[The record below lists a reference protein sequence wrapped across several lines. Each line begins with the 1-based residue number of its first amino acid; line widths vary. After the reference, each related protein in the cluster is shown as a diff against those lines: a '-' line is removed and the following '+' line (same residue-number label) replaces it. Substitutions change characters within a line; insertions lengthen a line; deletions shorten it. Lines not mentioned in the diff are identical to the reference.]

1 MHESNTW
8 KRHRRAGVALG
19 LLLVVA
25 GCARSTLVATPP
37 AAASPGH
44 RLVLLPPDFIL
55 FRDGGRYDPASTAA
69 ETRGAVTALAAAFVA
84 EARAAG
90 AEVVG
95 QLTWSGRLV
104 SPDGRALGTVASS
117 DRVVA
122 TMRSVLAGGAVT
134 PDVAE
139 VLAGRY
145 GATAAVLL
153 TGNGSRT
160 TTGKRAAQIA
170 AATALTMLVVGAVAL
185 TAWVVAGGSVAVGV
199 PEIHGPRGLHRRGR
213 ADGVALVGPPAAG
226 FGAEHAGPSRDALAG
241 GLRVGGGGAGATAAA
256 AAAATASGAA
266 TALSATAASAT
277 AASATAAS
285 AAAASA
291 AAASG
296 TAAVGALLV
305 HVVPPGG
312 LRLVWNVDAGTPLV
326 DPAGLL
332 GPAHVHGDGCA
343 PAAGIH
349 DGVAPVPAE
358 GREYGF
364 WRGSRIDLTLA
375 LVPLPAG
382 PVAWSAHAERRA
394 DAHHPAA
401 LRRLLRALLR
411 A

>member
-1 MHESNTW
+1 MHQSPAW
-8 KRHRRAGVALG
+8 KDHRRAAAALCAALVA
-19 LLLVVA
+19 A

-37 AAASPGH
+37 AAPSPGQ
-44 RLVLLPPDFIL
+44 RLVLLPVDFIL
-55 FRDGGRYDPASTAA
+55 FRDGGTYAPASTAA

-84 EARAAG
+84 EARARD

-104 SPDGRALGTVASS
+104 SPDGRALGTVAAS

-122 TMRSVLAGGAVT
+122 SMRSVLAGGAVT

-139 VLAGRY
+139 VLARRY

-153 TGNGSRT
+153 TGFGSRT
-160 TTGKRAAQIA
+160 TAGKRAGQIA

-185 TAWVVAGGSVAVGV
+185 TAWMVAGGTVSVGV
-199 PEIHGPRGLHRRGR
+199 PEIHGLRGVRRRGR
-213 ADGVALVGPPAAG
+213 GDGAALVGSSA
-226 FGAEHAGPSRDALAG
+226 AGPSPGGPAG
-241 GLRVGGGGAGATAAA
+241 GLRVSGAGGATVAISGATAATAAVSGAVAAGATASAA
-256 AAAATASGAA
+256 AAPV
-266 TALSATAASAT
+266 AL
-277 AASATAAS
+277 SATAAS
-285 AAAASA
+285 AAAAA
-291 AAASG
+291 G

-332 GPAHVHGDGCA
+332 GPAHVDGDGCA

-358 GREYGF
+358 GREHAF

-382 PVAWSAHAERRA
+382 AVAWSAHAERRA